1 VRYRTTIL
9 LGAFLLF
16 QIQPQIAR
24 VVLPWFGGG
33 PAVWSACLLFFQV
46 QLLGGYAYAH
56 LLHRYLTPRSQ
67 AALHVS
73 LLAASLLF
81 LPIVP
86 GEHWQP
92 HGTEDPTLHILLLLF
107 ATVGLPYM
115 LLAAT
120 GPILQSW
127 FAREFRGRS
136 PYRLY
141 ALSNIGSLA
150 ALISFP
156 FVFEPNLT
164 IGVQAN
170 LWAAAYVG
178 FAMLTGACAW
188 SASKTPDWAGAQP
201 TVRAAT
207 ASENDLRQPVAV
219 DAITQAFAKFA
230 LQPAFTSGLNSTT
243 ANRVRAETTQLVAER
258 PVKAAATATATPT
271 PTPTAN
277 ATDAQPTTTPAPGH
291 RQILRWIALAT
302 LPSVMLL
309 AVTNVICIDV
319 AVIPFF
325 WVMPLAIYLLT
336 FVLTFDGQRWYRPV
350 AMGATLAAIAILL
363 LLCAEASWFAG
374 SVAVQ
379 ATAFAAVLFLCG
391 MVCHGE
397 LVRQKPA
404 PAHLTGFYLAVATGG
419 AIGGTFVAIAAPLL
433 FDTYLELELGLGCC
447 AVVGLFACAQQMAD
461 PEVKVRLLKR
471 RVMPFGIGVAV
482 AAAIV
487 VSTSDS
493 SQSIDRSRNF
503 FGRITVQQLNK
514 RQPQADSQ
522 STVQTIR
529 RLRHGSTLHGEQIT
543 GEAVE
548 AGMGH
553 TYFGAESG
561 VAYALRNHPDQ
572 ALRPLRVGIIGLGT
586 GTLAYYANKL
596 DQYTFYEIN
605 PAIVHAADTHFT
617 YVADARKNGATV
629 NVQLGDARVQMARAL
644 QQSNSGQFDVL
655 VIDAFSSDSIPVH
668 LLTREAN
675 RIYWQHLKPDGI
687 LLAHVS
693 NRHLDLIP
701 VVRGLAIDAE
711 KQLRL
716 VTVQSEDTNTN
727 TGSAWAILTD
737 NEAFL
742 AAAAMR
748 NAPDARER
756 PSLLWTDDFS
766 SLWHVIR

>member
-1 VRYRTTIL
+1 MRYRTTIL

-56 LLHRYLTPRSQ
+56 LLHRYLAPRSQ
-67 AALHVS
+67 AALHVT

-81 LPIVP
+81 LPIAP

-92 HGTEDPTLHILLLLF
+92 QGTEDPTLHILLLLF

-150 ALISFP
+150 ALLSFP

-170 LWAAAYVG
+170 VWAAAYVG
-178 FAMLTGACAW
+178 FAILTGACAW
-188 SASKTPDWAGAQP
+188 SASQAPNGVGAQP
-201 TVRAAT
+201 TAGATKARA
-207 ASENDLRQPVAV
+207 NDLRQPVAV

-230 LQPAFTSGLNSTT
+230 LQPAFTSGLDSTA
-243 ANRVRAETTQLVAER
+243 ANRVRAETTQLIAER
-258 PVKAAATATATPT
+258 PVQAAAITTATA
-271 PTPTAN
+271 N
-277 ATDAQPTTTPAPGH
+277 DAQPSTTPAPGR

-336 FVLTFDGQRWYRPV
+336 FILTFDGQRWYRPV
-350 AMGATLAAIAILL
+350 AMGSTLAAISILL

-379 ATAFAAVLFLCG
+379 ATAFAAILFLCG

-397 LVRQKPA
+397 LVRQKPVS
-404 PAHLTGFYLAVATGG
+404 AHLTGFYLAVATGG

-433 FDTYLELELGLGCC
+433 FDTYLELEIGLGCC
-447 AVVGLFACAQQMAD
+447 AVVGLFACAQQMAN
-461 PEVKVRLLKR
+461 PKAKVRLLKR

-493 SQSIDRSRNF
+493 SKSIDRSRNF
-503 FGRITVQQLNK
+503 FGRITVQQLENS
-514 RQPQADSQ
+514 QPQGDAPSI
-522 STVQTIR
+522 VQTVR

-543 GEAVE
+543 GDAVE

-561 VAYALRNHPDQ
+561 VAYALRNHPAA

-586 GTLAYYANKL
+586 GTLAYYANRL

-605 PAIVHAADTHFT
+605 PAIVRAAETHFT
-617 YVADARKNGATV
+617 YVAEARTRGATA
-629 NVQLGDARVQMARAL
+629 NIQLGDARVQMERAL

-693 NRHLDLIP
+693 NRHLDLVPI
-701 VVRGLAIDAE
+701 VLGLAKDAG

-716 VTVQSEDTNTN
+716 VTVQSKDTNTN

-742 AAAAMR
+742 AQPAMR
-748 NAPDARER
+748 EAPDGNDRS
-756 PSLLWTDDFS
+756 SLLWTDDFS